1 MTSKDLKLLALDAE
15 DLQIIS
21 ASVQDAIIKA
31 NEIIVDTKAK
41 QVILP
46 MRRYT
51 WEDRQEA
58 RSRKN
63 AVIRITRIESLQTR
77 GIDRSNSAQVLSLLS
92 IGIATLEEK
101 EIISLVFANDITM
114 MIGVEAL
121 ELELKDLGGSWSA
134 VREPNHRL

>member
-1 MTSKDLKLLALDAE
+1 MTLRDLKLLALDAD
-15 DLQIIS
+15 DLQVIS
-21 ASVQDAIIKA
+21 ASVQDAIVKA
-31 NEIIVDTKAK
+31 DEIVVDAKASHI
-41 QVILP
+41 ILP

-51 WEDRQEA
+51 WEDKSGA

-63 AVIRITRIESLQTR
+63 AVLRITRIQSVQTK
-77 GIDRSNSAQVLSLLS
+77 GIHRNNAEQVLSLLS
-92 IGIATLEEK
+92 IGIATLDGK
-101 EIISLVFANDITM
+101 DIVSLTFADDIAM